1 LLYGLYDVQ
10 VLIYLIA
17 WKSGELRC
25 QAVTESSAGDR
36 NPQLFRLLLVRMTL
50 ICLPNMQGKCDIQYE
65 IWKYYVESLFLRIL
79 YWERLVMIALHTYLT
94 RILIPAI
101 PQCHWRDLGSSGLF
115 IVWQHYD

>member
-1 LLYGLYDVQ
+1 MVEEPLGLVFCLWAWWWLLYGLYDVQ

-65 IWKYYVESLFLRIL
+65 I
-79 YWERLVMIALHTYLT
+79 
-94 RILIPAI
+94 
-101 PQCHWRDLGSSGLF
+101 
-115 IVWQHYD
+115 